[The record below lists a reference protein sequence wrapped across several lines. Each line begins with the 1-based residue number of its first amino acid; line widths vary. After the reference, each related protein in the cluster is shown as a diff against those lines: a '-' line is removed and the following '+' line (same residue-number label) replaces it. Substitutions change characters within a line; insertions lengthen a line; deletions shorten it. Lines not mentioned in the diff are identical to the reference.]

1 MASFGFSADDD
12 AVELTH
18 NESMLVRL
26 DEIRH
31 VVHVIVFVVTVF
43 SSGKDLEDVHDL
55 LVSLSPEDATTTGSD
70 FARVMKA
77 YTALQKE

>member
-1 MASFGFSADDD
+1 MSSC
-12 AVELTH
+12 
-18 NESMLVRL
+18 
-26 DEIRH
+26 
-31 VVHVIVFVVTVF
+31 FVVTVF
-43 SSGKDLEDVHDL
+43 SSGKDLKDVHDL